1 MPRTSS
7 LHRLHPLTKLAIVGL
22 LLALAF
28 AVPWW
33 GCYLTLGLLVLPL
46 AALGQV
52 FGPLTRTLWKLVL
65 PFAVPILLIQGFF
78 WGAGEV
84 LFTLGPLAFYRAGLI
99 FAAASIGRIAM
110 LGGCFLLLSMT
121 TRIDMLMRAL
131 VERGL
136 PNQALYL
143 VVTTLQLVPRFEAQA
158 HRIQD
163 AQRARG
169 LETEGSIARRA
180 RALVPLIGPLLL
192 ASLMD
197 VEERALA
204 LEARGFSRR
213 GPRTSLVTLHDTPL
227 QRGLRLALWL
237 LAGSLVLYRLVSWIR
252 R

>member
-1 MPRTSS
+1 M
-7 LHRLHPLTKLAIVGL
+7 
-22 LLALAF
+22 LLALTF

-33 GCYLTLGLLVLPL
+33 ASYLVLFLGVLPL
-46 AALGQV
+46 AALGRI

-65 PFAVPILLIQGFF
+65 PFAIPILLIQGLF
-78 WGAGEV
+78 WGEGEV
-84 LFTLGPLAFYRAGLI
+84 VASLGPLSLYRQGLV
-99 FAAASIGRIAM
+99 FAVASIGRIAL

-121 TRIDMLMRAL
+121 TRVDMLMRAL

-136 PNQALYL
+136 PSQALYL

-158 HRIQD
+158 RRIQD

-169 LETEGSIARRA
+169 LETEGSIWRRA
-180 RALVPLIGPLLL
+180 RALVPLTGPLLL

-213 GPRTSLVTLHDTPL
+213 GPRTSLISL
-227 QRGLRLALWL
+227 QDSVAQLWL
-237 LAGSLVLYRLVSWIR
+237 RRGMWTMAAGIVLIRLVSLVAG
-252 R
+252 